1 MSLMSQSIFCRNLSW
16 ATTNE
21 MLAAYFEGLGCTD
34 VEANVARYAD
44 GRSKGF
50 ATVTVT
56 AGCADLVLDPVR
68 THEVDGRRLQ
78 VRDDRGATKRRAA
91 VVVPSETLHVD
102 NLAWETTD
110 EALHAF
116 FMQFGEPVSATV
128 EVHPD
133 TGRSKGW
140 GLVAFS
146 SAEAATSAL
155 ADATASSAPATLDDR
170 AIRMKFDRPHRAA
183 RVVGIMAPVDGG
195 ECSLVVGNLPWSAA
209 DEDVAA
215 IVAPH
220 AAVVACGVAYGHD
233 GRSRGYARVTTA
245 TAEGAIRATQAL
257 RSFRLEGRVVS
268 VAFDKL
274 GRAE

>member
-1 MSLMSQSIFCRNLSW
+1 MAFFCRNLSW

-21 MLAAYFEGLGCTD
+21 MLAAHFERLGCTD
-34 VEANVARYAD
+34 VAASVVRFTD

-50 ATVTVT
+50 ATVTVA
-56 AGCADLVLDPVR
+56 AGYADLVLDPDV

-78 VRDDRGATKRRAA
+78 VRADRGATKRRAA
-91 VVVPSETLHVD
+91 AVVPSDTLHVE

-116 FMQFGEPVSATV
+116 FMQYGEPVSATV

-140 GLVAFS
+140 GLVAFA

-155 ADATASSAPATLDDR
+155 ADATASETPSSLDER
-170 AIRMKFDRPHRAA
+170 PIRIKFDRPQRAV
-183 RVVGIMAPVDGG
+183 RVVGIAAPVDGG

-215 IVAPH
+215 IVASH
-220 AAVVACGVAYGHD
+220 AAVLTCVVAYGHD

-245 TAEGAIRATQAL
+245 TAEGALRATQAL
-257 RSFRLEGRVVS
+257 RGFQIEGRAVS

-274 GRAE
+274 GRADDI